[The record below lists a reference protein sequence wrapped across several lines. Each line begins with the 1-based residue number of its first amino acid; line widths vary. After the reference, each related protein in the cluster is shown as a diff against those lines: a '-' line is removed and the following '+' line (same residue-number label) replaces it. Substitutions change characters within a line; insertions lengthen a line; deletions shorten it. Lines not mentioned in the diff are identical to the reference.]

1 MHEDDD
7 VNSIDLEETEG
18 EEKEEE
24 CIKVRTKDELQTEK
38 QALLRE
44 KQAVEDSLLLSAI
57 EKVDI
62 RPESTRNFRG
72 WIIRK
77 VPSELKETGV

>member
-1 MHEDDD
+1 M
-7 VNSIDLEETEG
+7 EETKG

-24 CIKVRTKDELQTEK
+24 CITVHAKDELQTEK

-44 KQAVEDSLLLSAI
+44 EQAVEDSLLLSAI

-62 RPESTRNFRG
+62 RPVSTRNFRG